1 MSRLVTIRV
10 TKAEAV
16 QLHNYVCDRDMGPD
30 CGWYYGKKEDFE
42 RRHASLKEILERAI
56 SKASTSSAVQGEP

>member
-16 QLHNYVCDRDMGPD
+16 QLYNCVCDRDTGPD

-42 RRHASLKEILERAI
+42 RGSE
-56 SKASTSSAVQGEP
+56 VQP